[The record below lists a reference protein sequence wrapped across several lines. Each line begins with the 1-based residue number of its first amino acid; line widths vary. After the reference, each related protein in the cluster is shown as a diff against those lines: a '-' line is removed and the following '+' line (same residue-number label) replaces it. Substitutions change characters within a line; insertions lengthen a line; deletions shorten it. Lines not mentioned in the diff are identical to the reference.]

1 MKLVFSGSAKF
12 AEFKNIK
19 KKMFMFLFCFFKAK
33 NCLIL
38 DILILNFALPR
49 LVHLAVVLELVEC
62 DVVLARLALDRVV
75 RIQLRLVEYL
85 LRKVEQL
92 RVRRDYI

>member
-1 MKLVFSGSAKF
+1 
-12 AEFKNIK
+12 
-19 KKMFMFLFCFFKAK
+19 MFLFCFFKAK